1 MSSSFAANRARPEE
15 KQTHDQPQQQSQRS
29 NYNQRE
35 ERKSNPPNKQ
45 GSRGGERTR
54 NNIQNYEK
62 SNSQGISNNDGS
74 TTPSSGNNTNT
85 NINSMQNTTRGTSS
99 NRRNERNERPTR
111 KERDQPPRQ
120 SMGTGGG
127 VNSNSYQGNKRGQDY
142 KANDNKSY
150 QQRENNVRITNEN
163 KNVNNYQQNQHK
175 SSNMDSAMD
184 KLTES
189 ASKMSIQ
196 NKKESQN
203 RGRHQ
208 TGSGRPSNNS
218 LNAQNSSTQ
227 QKSNSNQMQTGQFVG
242 SQNFS
247 NKTQAPSPQVV
258 PQPNQQQS
266 HTATTYVSQL
276 PNGGYSYDPS
286 KIMGFQTKEANEYAM
301 NLLKSQGMLPQQSSA
316 PSQQTQ
322 VPPQP
327 PQIIANSQPAPPPQ
341 AVAYITPTPN
351 NVFVAPTPQQ
361 TQIMVPAG
369 GNWHWNIGD
378 ICLAKY
384 WEDGNVS

>member
-54 NNIQNYEK
+54 NNIQNNEK

-120 SMGTGGG
+120 SMGTGG

-175 SSNMDSAMD
+175 SSNMESAMD

-247 NKTQAPSPQVV
+247 NKTQAPSPQAV